1 MDILI
6 TIFNDMWNTL
16 INNPVYFAIAFLGVG
31 GILAVII
38 QGIVALIGEYTAAFF
53 YPQPFQTYFSK
64 SPAQL

>member
-1 MDILI
+1 MDILITIFNVLI

-38 QGIVALIGEYTAAFF
+38 KGIVALIYRAM
-53 YPQPFQTYFSK
+53 PIC
-64 SPAQL
+64 

>member
-1 MDILI
+1 MGILI

-38 QGIVALIGEYTAAFF
+38 QGIVALIGGYTAA
-53 YPQPFQTYFSK
+53 
-64 SPAQL
+64 

>member
-1 MDILI
+1 MDILITIFNVLI

-38 QGIVALIGEYTAAFF
+38 QGIVALIGEYTAA
-53 YPQPFQTYFSK
+53 
-64 SPAQL
+64 

>member
-1 MDILI
+1 MDILITIFNVLI

-38 QGIVALIGEYTAAFF
+38 QGIVALIYRAM
-53 YPQPFQTYFSK
+53 PIC
-64 SPAQL
+64 

>member
-1 MDILI
+1 MGILI

-38 QGIVALIGEYTAAFF
+38 QGIVESTL
-53 YPQPFQTYFSK
+53 K
-64 SPAQL
+64 SR